1 MTQEETETLREQV
14 VALQAQVARLHG
26 ELAAVRSVQE
36 ERRGLT
42 AALENILRAVPDF
55 FFQVRRDGTVV
66 RFLAK
71 RTEELYVPPEV
82 FLGKRMQDVLTP
94 EVGALFAQAFA
105 QVKASEGSA
114 EVEYEL
120 ETLGH
125 PAWFEA
131 RILPLDDEHLIVVVR
146 DVTAQRR
153 DREALHALNAQLE
166 ARVRE
171 RTEALEVAAAER
183 LGLQQQVIEAQRASL
198 RALSAPLVPIA
209 RGVVAVPLIGE
220 LDAER
225 AAQMLET
232 LLEGVQARGA
242 AVVLLDVTGVPHV
255 DAEAAAAVVRVAR
268 AVGLLGAELVL
279 TGIGP
284 QVAQALVGMDA
295 ELSDIR
301 TVRGLEQGIAYAL
314 RRAL

>member
-1 MTQEETETLREQV
+1 MPQDETEKLREQV
-14 VALQAQVARLHG
+14 VALQAQVARLQG
-26 ELAAVRSVQE
+26 ELAEVWSAE
-36 ERRGLT
+36 EDRRGLT
-42 AALENILRAVPDF
+42 AALESILRAVPDF

-105 QVKASEGSA
+105 QVNAQVNAAQGSVA
-114 EVEYEL
+114 IEYEL
-120 ETLGH
+120 ETMGH

-146 DVTAQRR
+146 DLTAQRR

-171 RTEALEVAAAER
+171 RTEALEAAAAER
-183 LGLQQQVIEAQRASL
+183 LGLQQQVIEAQQASL
-198 RALSAPLVPIA
+198 RALSAPLVSIA

-220 LDAER
+220 LDG
-225 AAQMLET
+225 LCHHT
-232 LLEGVQARGA
+232 
-242 AVVLLDVTGVPHV
+242 AVVVLAP
-255 DAEAAAAVVRVAR
+255 
-268 AVGLLGAELVL
+268 LLGWKH
-279 TGIGP
+279 
-284 QVAQALVGMDA
+284 
-295 ELSDIR
+295 R
-301 TVRGLEQGIAYAL
+301 
-314 RRAL
+314 